1 MIKVT
6 YVTNNGKFV
15 SLLVEGHA
23 QFAKKG
29 EDLVCAGVSAIAIGG
44 LNALTAP
51 DDFEIEVNEAHV
63 SVKATKAITNH
74 DEIVLQ
80 SVLIQLE
87 TVADSYPKFV
97 KINK

>member
-15 SLLVEGHA
+15 SFLVEGHA

-51 DDFEIEVNEAHV
+51 DDFEIEVNDAHV
-63 SVKATKAITNH
+63 SVKALKEIKSH

-87 TVADSYPKFV
+87 TVAESYPKFV
-97 KINK
+97 KINN